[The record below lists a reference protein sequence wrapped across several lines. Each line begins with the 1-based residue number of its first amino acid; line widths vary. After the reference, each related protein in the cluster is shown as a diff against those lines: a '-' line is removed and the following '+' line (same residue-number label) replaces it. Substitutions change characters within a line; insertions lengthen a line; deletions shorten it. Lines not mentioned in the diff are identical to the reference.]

1 MSEGAHAYYVT
12 HVSQGAGAKILLE
25 FLQGYNL
32 GNIVIDAEDAKVS
45 PLYPYQPPLFPRFSL
60 SFSLSAALPLCLAS
74 LPLLRR

>member
-1 MSEGAHAYYVT
+1 MLTVT
-12 HVSQGAGAKILLE
+12 HISQGAGAKILLE

-45 PLYPYQPPLFPRFSL
+45 LLYPYHPPLSPRFSL
-60 SFSLSAALPLCLAS
+60 FLPPCLSAFLPAS